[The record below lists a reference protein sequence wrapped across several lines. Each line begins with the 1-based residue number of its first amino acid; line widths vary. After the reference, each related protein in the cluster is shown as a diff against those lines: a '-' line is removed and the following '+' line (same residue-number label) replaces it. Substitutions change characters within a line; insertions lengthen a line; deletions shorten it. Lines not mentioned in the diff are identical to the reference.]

1 MRVDEETENVILD
14 FYRRDDAELYSLADW
29 CDTIFLALA
38 RLRDGA
44 WRLDLSRDE
53 ITLAELSA
61 TIGELETRLA
71 PRLKGL
77 RAALVRAHYAAG
89 GSHGELS
96 RAMDTNRAT
105 AQTRASR
112 VRGHAPG
119 HWEKWASG
127 EVNPPE
133 VDAADLRP
141 GDTLVYTET
150 GRRSQITEVRVYGDG
165 YVEIETGDHEG
176 GAFCFERG
184 DTATAVRKNGM
195 WEQSDGTQTVAG
207 QDMAVTIYRHPSQ
220 HTTRTR

>member
-1 MRVDEETENVILD
+1 MRTDSDGRPAFD
-14 FYRRDDAELYSLADW
+14 FYGRSDAELDLMADW

-53 ITLAELSA
+53 ETLAELA
-61 TIGELETRLA
+61 GAIGELETRLT

-96 RAMDTNRAT
+96 RAMDTTRPT
-105 AQTRASR
+105 AQTRGSK

-119 HWEKWASG
+119 HWERWATG

-133 VDAADLRP
+133 IDPAELRP

-150 GRRSQITEVRVYGDG
+150 GRRSQISEVRVYGDG
-165 YVEIETGDHEG
+165 YVEVETGDHEG
-176 GAFCFERG
+176 GAFCWESG
-184 DTATAVRKNGM
+184 DTAIAVRKNGAY
-195 WEQSDGTQTVAG
+195 EHSEGVQLVDGA
-207 QDMAVTIYRHPSQ
+207 DMAVTIYRHPAQ